1 MTSEVDTLAPNYLRA
16 KEHWPDAP
24 NLSHC
29 YREIVAC
36 YASASHGLVEHVK
49 AMLESV
55 CVTVLEEFGK
65 TMPSSNPSTTELLVE
80 ALRPLGLYNTRGASK
95 MDKVLSGYNK
105 LSDALSE
112 MRNEHGP
119 VAHGKDGF
127 LEALEADHARAFL
140 HTGDTI
146 IGLLLNALEGKEPDL
161 SKTREPYE
169 RFPHHN
175 DRIDRSVEVKAT
187 VDPDGD
193 LSVVVLSITTGG
205 AAEAIE
211 IWVEPSRLLYGVDR
225 SAYIEVLSTAA
236 AELADQ
242 EEEPKTTVSE
252 RVEEARLAPETDRW
266 PLARVVTGYEGRFA
280 VLRSGLESFLQG
292 EGWSAEE
299 AGEGEDDL
307 VESLLT
313 SMDHNLGLDW
323 KNRELLQARLK
334 VASRRLLVRFGFERQ
349 RAEEVAERFIAWL
362 RIQVPDGEI
371 SSEQADVR

>member
-1 MTSEVDTLAPNYLRA
+1 MSEVDALAPNYLRA

-36 YASASHGLVEHVK
+36 YAGTSHGLVEHVK

-55 CVTVLEEFGK
+55 CVTILEEFGRP
-65 TMPSSNPSTTELLVE
+65 MPSSTPSTTELLVE

-95 MDKVLSGYNK
+95 MDKVLSGYNR

-112 MRNEHGP
+112 MRNEQGT

-127 LEALEADHARAFL
+127 IEALEADHARAFL

-175 DRIDRSVEVKAT
+175 KRIDRSVGVEVA

-193 LSVVVLSITTGG
+193 LPVVVLNITTGG
-205 AAEAIE
+205 AAETIE
-211 IWVEPSRLLYGVDR
+211 IRVEPSRLLYGVDR

-242 EEEPKTTVSE
+242 EEPEATVFEP
-252 RVEEARLAPETDRW
+252 VEKVHPALETDRP
-266 PLARVVTGYEGRFA
+266 PLASVVTGYEGRFA
-280 VLRSGLESFLQG
+280 MLRPRLESFLRG
-292 EGWSAEE
+292 EGWPTAEAE
-299 AGEGEDDL
+299 EGEDDL
-307 VESLLT
+307 VGSLLAA
-313 SMDHNLGLDW
+313 MDQNLGLDW

-362 RIQVPDGEI
+362 RIQVPDGEV
-371 SSEQADVR
+371 SVGQADVS

>member
-1 MTSEVDTLAPNYLRA
+1 MSEVDTLAPNYLRA

-36 YASASHGLVEHVK
+36 YAGSSHGLVEQVK

-55 CVTVLEEFGK
+55 CVTILEEFGRP
-65 TMPSSNPSTTELLVE
+65 MPSSTPSTTELLVE

-119 VAHGKDGF
+119 VAHGKDAF

-146 IGLLLNALEGKEPDL
+146 IGLLLNALEGKNPDL

-175 DRIDRSVEVKAT
+175 DRIDRSVEVEVT

-193 LSVVVLSITTGG
+193 LPVVVLSITTGG

-211 IWVEPSRLLYGVDR
+211 IRVEPSRLLYGVDR

-242 EEEPKTTVSE
+242 EEPESTVLEP
-252 RVEEARLAPETDRW
+252 VEKVHPAPETDRP
-266 PLARVVTGYEGRFA
+266 PLASVVTGYEGRFA
-280 VLRSGLESFLQG
+280 MLRPGLESFLRG
-292 EGWSAEE
+292 EGWSAAE
-299 AGEGEDDL
+299 AGEGEGDL

-313 SMDHNLGLDW
+313 AMDQNLGLDW
-323 KNRELLQARLK
+323 KDRKLLQARLK

-362 RIQVPDGEI
+362 RIQVPDGEV
-371 SSEQADVR
+371 SAGQADVG